1 MKLNS
6 IDQKVSIKKLSYKR
20 YQGRRFKNKK
30 RGKFDR
36 ASIEKT
42 LQVSEQR
49 YRSLFEGVPVGLY
62 RSTPRGQ
69 LLEVNPAMVEI
80 LGYPDRESLLA
91 VPVQDLFVDIN
102 DRHQQQ
108 DVLEKFGNVPY
119 SEIRLRCYDDSTI
132 WARDSLR
139 KVTDDNGE
147 IFYEGSL
154 EDITQRKL
162 AEDILRQSE
171 ANLHTILNSNL
182 LSYILVD
189 REYIIRAYNR
199 KAYDSARRLFGVTI
213 NDGLP
218 LLEFLH
224 GIGKPTLLEN
234 FERAL
239 DGHPSM
245 VEVSFTDRLGE
256 QEWYELHWDP
266 VFIEQ
271 GGVVGVS
278 FGAISITASKIAE
291 QRIQLL
297 YEAERHQRQITEAL
311 QEAGLVLGFTLDYSA
326 ILDIILE
333 QVAKVV
339 PYDSG
344 RVLLIENRQAR
355 IVRARADGQNSH
367 PTLEQLTSI
376 RISIDQTPNFK
387 WIVDN
392 GQPLIISDIQEYPG
406 WQWIGGVGTSR
417 SWIGVPIQAHG
428 ELIALFSLYKAE
440 PNFYTLEH
448 AKQLAAFAVQTALAL
463 QNARLFET
471 VQRRAREAEM
481 LRQAAAAV
489 ITELD
494 LDHVL
499 DRILINLK
507 KVVNYDSASIFLLEN
522 DQLRI
527 VAGSGFPSDER
538 VVGQTFP
545 ADNAL
550 FRQSLSTSRPI
561 ILADAASDNR
571 FHQWIAAEAIR
582 GWLGVPLHLRGRAIG
597 FLTIDSRQENAYT
610 EAEATLAQ
618 AFAHEATIA
627 LENARL
633 FKELQSLA
641 TTDPLTEVWNRRH
654 FFHLAKLEFQR
665 ARRYHQPLS
674 AILFDIDSFKIV
686 NDIYG
691 HAAGDQVLRQMAKIC
706 KDNFRQ
712 VDLFGRYGGEEFMA
726 LLPNTPIESAR
737 QAAERLRIQ
746 ISQTPMLT
754 DRGPIYISASF
765 GVAEMDDACIDVDML
780 LKYADQ
786 AAYAAKSD
794 GKDRVATPDED
805 HEAHY

>member
-1 MKLNS
+1 M
-6 IDQKVSIKKLSYKR
+6 R
-20 YQGRRFKNKK
+20 KNYK
-30 RGKFDR
+30 RGKYNR
-36 ASIEKT
+36 ALVEKN
-42 LQVSEQR
+42 LLASEQH
-49 YRSLFEGVPVGLY
+49 YHSLFEGVPVGLY

-69 LLEVNPAMVEI
+69 LLDVNPAMVEI
-80 LGYPDRESLLA
+80 LGFPDRESLLA

-102 DRHQQQ
+102 DRLQQQ
-108 DVLEKFGNVPY
+108 EILEKLGYVPY
-119 SEIRLRCYDDSTI
+119 SEIRLRCYDGSTI
-132 WARDSLR
+132 WARDVLR
-139 KVTDDNGE
+139 KVTDENGN
-147 IFYEGSL
+147 ISYEGSL
-154 EDITQRKL
+154 EDITQRKF
-162 AEDILRQSE
+162 AENVLRQSE

-182 LSYILVD
+182 FSYILVD
-189 REYIIRAYNR
+189 RDYKIRTFNR
-199 KAYDSARRLFGVTI
+199 NAYDSAQRLFGITI
-213 NDGLP
+213 NEGLS
-218 LLEFLH
+218 LVDYLRD
-224 GIGKPTLLEN
+224 IGHPDLIDHFKMA
-234 FERAL
+234 F
-239 DGHPSM
+239 DGHSQKL
-245 VEVSFTDRLGE
+245 EQSFSDRVGE
-256 QEWYELHWDP
+256 QEWYELHWNP

-271 GGVVGVS
+271 GAVVGVS
-278 FGAISITASKIAE
+278 FGAISITASKNTE
-291 QRIQLL
+291 QHIQLL
-297 YEAERHQRQITEAL
+297 YEVERHQRQITEAL
-311 QEAGLVLGFTLDYSA
+311 QEAGMVLGFTLDYSA

-333 QVAKVV
+333 LVAKVV
-339 PYDSG
+339 PYDTG

-355 IVRARADGQNSH
+355 IVRARADGQNDN

-376 RISIDQTPNFK
+376 RISIDQTPNLK

-392 GQPLIISDIQEYPG
+392 GQPLMISDIQEYPG

-428 ELIALFSLYKAE
+428 ELIALFSLYKSE
-440 PNFYTLEH
+440 LNFYTLEH

-507 KVVNYDSASIFLLEN
+507 KVLNYDSASIFLLEG

-527 VAGSGFPSDER
+527 VAGSGFPNDEK

-550 FRQSLSTSRPI
+550 FRQALSTSRPI

-571 FHQWIAAEAIR
+571 FHQWIIAETIH

-597 FLTIDSRQENAYT
+597 FLTIDSHQENAYT

-665 ARRYHQPLS
+665 ARRYQQPLS
-674 AILFDIDSFKIV
+674 VILFDIDSFKIV
-686 NDIYG
+686 NDTYG
-691 HAAGDQVLRQMAKIC
+691 HAAGDQVLRQIAKIC

-765 GVAEMDDACIDVDML
+765 GVAEMDDTCIDVDTL

-786 AAYAAKSD
+786 AAYNAKSD
-794 GKDRVATPDED
+794 GKDRVATADED
-805 HEAHY
+805 QEVHY